1 MGHVFEN
8 FRVGD
13 RKIMGDGLEQGSI
26 AIKAAWETIQNVRRH
41 PGQANFHYKTWF
53 GAADRLRIKYVYE
66 ALSTMHYAVS
76 ASSVKFRR
84 MPGNAARA
92 AASPPQAGWENK
104 SVRQILDSGHFV
116 INLYDPYFQP
126 TAEDR
131 GGEYGPAKTFVH
143 ELSHVV
149 AETNE
154 PIGTWPEVYG
164 KWRCKDLAAAHP
176 DHAIRNADNYGYFC
190 VAHLQFIL
198 AKRSLALQGV
208 A

>member
-1 MGHVFEN
+1 MGHLFEN
-8 FRVGD
+8 FSVGD
-13 RKIMGDGLEQGSI
+13 RKVMGDGLAQGSI
-26 AIKAAWETIQNVRRH
+26 AIKAAWDTIQNVRRN
-41 PGQANFHYKTWF
+41 PGHGNFHYKTWF
-53 GAADRLRIKYVYE
+53 GAADTLRIKYVYE

-76 ASSVKFRR
+76 SSSIKFRR
-84 MPGNAARA
+84 TPGNAARA
-92 AASPPQAGWENK
+92 EASPPQRGWENK
-104 SVRQILDSGHFV
+104 SVREILESGHFV
-116 INLYDPYFQP
+116 ISLYDPYFQA

-131 GGEYGPAKTFVH
+131 GGEYGAAKTFVH

-164 KWRCKDLAAAHP
+164 KWRCKDLASHHP
-176 DHAIRNADNYGYFC
+176 NHAIRNADNYGYFC

-198 AKRSLALQGV
+198 AKQSLARLGV